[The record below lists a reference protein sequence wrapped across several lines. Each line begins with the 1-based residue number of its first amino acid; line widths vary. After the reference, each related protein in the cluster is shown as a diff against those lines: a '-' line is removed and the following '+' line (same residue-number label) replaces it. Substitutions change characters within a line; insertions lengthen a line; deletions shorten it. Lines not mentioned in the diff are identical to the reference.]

1 VGSDCLLQLRGVG
14 RRYPSG
20 QQWIQILDGLDL
32 DLQRGERL
40 AVMGASGSGKS
51 TLLHLAAGMDR
62 PDEGSIL
69 LDGQTLDA
77 LREPALTR
85 FRAER
90 IGLVFQDFNLIDSL
104 GVYDNIALVPW
115 LIGQASRREDILE
128 LCDRLGIVHLLE
140 RFPAQ
145 LSGGE
150 KQRVAIARALIHRP
164 ALLLA
169 DEPTGSL
176 DPDSA
181 GRVLELFDEAVRAM
195 DCAVL
200 MVTHNEDA
208 ARRMD
213 RTLFLRQ
220 GCLQDRA

>member
-1 VGSDCLLQLRGVG
+1 VGSDALLELRGVG

-20 QQWIQILDGLDL
+20 QQWIKILDGLDL

-62 PDEGSIL
+62 PDQGSIR
-69 LDGQTLDA
+69 LDGQPLDA

-104 GVYDNIALVPW
+104 VVYDNIALVPW
-115 LIGQASRREDILE
+115 LIGQRTRRAAILQ
-128 LCDRLGIVHLLE
+128 LCERLGIDRLLE

-164 ALLLA
+164 TLLLA

-200 MVTHNEDA
+200 MVTHNEEA

-220 GCLQDRA
+220 GRLQARS